1 MLLVENLTVRY
12 GPLEAVRGVSF
23 ALEEGEALAVIG
35 PNGAG
40 KTSLLRG
47 LLGLASSEGRVLLDG
62 AELRSR
68 SPEGL
73 LAQGMVLVP
82 EGRALFPGL
91 SVEDNL
97 LLGGFARFRK
107 GEDLRADLE
116 RVYAL
121 FPRLLERRRQ
131 PAGTLS
137 GGEQQMLAMGR
148 ALMAR
153 PRLLLLDEPSLGLAP
168 LMVREIYR
176 ILGELKK
183 EGTTLFLVE
192 QNAKVALELADRG
205 LVLEA
210 GEMVLLGPAAELK
223 ENPRVVEA
231 YLGMARE
238 VEEG

>member
-148 ALMAR
+148 ALMSR
-153 PRLLLLDEPSLGLAP
+153 PRILLLDEPSLGLAP

>member
-1 MLLVENLTVRY
+1 
-12 GPLEAVRGVSF
+12 
-23 ALEEGEALAVIG
+23 
-35 PNGAG
+35 
-40 KTSLLRG
+40 
-47 LLGLASSEGRVLLDG
+47 
-62 AELRSR
+62 
-68 SPEGL
+68 
-73 LAQGMVLVP
+73 
-82 EGRALFPGL
+82 
-91 SVEDNL
+91 
-97 LLGGFARFRK
+97 
-107 GEDLRADLE
+107 
-116 RVYAL
+116 
-121 FPRLLERRRQ
+121 
-131 PAGTLS
+131 
-137 GGEQQMLAMGR
+137 MLAMGR

-183 EGTTLFLVE
+183 EGTTLLVVE

-231 YLGMARE
+231 YLGMVRE

>member
-97 LLGGFARFRK
+97 LLGGFTRFRK

-148 ALMAR
+148 ALMSR
-153 PRLLLLDEPSLGLAP
+153 PRILLLDEPSLGLAP

>member
-176 ILGELKK
+176 ILSELKR
-183 EGTTLFLVE
+183 ERTTLLLVE

>member
-1 MLLVENLTVRY
+1 MLLVENLSVRY

-148 ALMAR
+148 ALMSR
-153 PRLLLLDEPSLGLAP
+153 PRILLLDEPSLGLAP

-176 ILGELKK
+176 ILSELKR
-183 EGTTLFLVE
+183 ERTTLLLVE